1 MAMKDGSRRTLAPTR
16 AAAVAS
22 RVTSASGSPGMAR
35 TTTSMRAA
43 VATLRTSE
51 QPAEHG
57 QVPNPALGRVVVE
70 ESHRTQSEVLDALQ
84 VSSQRL
90 AGRARSD
97 DQGP

>member
-1 MAMKDGSRRTLAPTR
+1 MKDGSRRTLAPTR

-22 RVTSASGSPGMAR
+22 RVTSASGSAGDGEDHDVDAR
-35 TTTSMRAA
+35 GRRDLED
-43 VATLRTSE
+43 VRE
-51 QPAEHG
+51 PAEHG
-57 QVPNPALGRVVVE
+57 QVPNPSLGHVVVE